1 MIATTTE
8 TTIPLPTLSPLKS
21 VREKCRDCSGYVPS
35 EVRDCSVRDCNLHLL
50 RMGKKPGPGVSTLRA
65 IRSKCL
71 ECCLGSASEVR
82 RCHLVA
88 CALHS
93 YRFGKNPSLA
103 GKGRGNAAALARWR
117 EKKACGPYVGDATDR
132 DGTIGPSEAVMA

>member
-1 MIATTTE
+1 MIAIPTE
-8 TTIPLPTLSPLKS
+8 TTIELPTLSPLKS

-35 EVRDCSVRDCNLHLL
+35 EGRDCAEVDCNLHPY
-50 RMGKKPGPGVSTLRA
+50 RMGCKPATKPALSVLKSVRA
-65 IRSKCL
+65 KCL

-82 RCHLVA
+82 TCHIA
-88 CALHS
+88 ECALHP

-117 EKKACGPYVGDATDR
+117 SKNGRGACAADANV
-132 DGTIGPSEAVMA
+132 PQSAK